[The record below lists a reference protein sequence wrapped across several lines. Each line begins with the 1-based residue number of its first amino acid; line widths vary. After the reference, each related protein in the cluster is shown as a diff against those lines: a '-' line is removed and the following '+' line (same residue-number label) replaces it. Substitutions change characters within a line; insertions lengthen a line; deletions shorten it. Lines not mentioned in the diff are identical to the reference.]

1 MNDLDFEL
9 TLTDDD
15 CLDRSIYED
24 FFELCWEN
32 LPSDS
37 SQIKILQFLKDINK
51 AGQDLK
57 RNVNKF
63 SDSKINYIDRHHE
76 QEELGHND
84 ESDCETHKP

>member
-1 MNDLDFEL
+1 MMNDLDFEL

-51 AGQDLK
+51 AG
-57 RNVNKF
+57 
-63 SDSKINYIDRHHE
+63 
-76 QEELGHND
+76 
-84 ESDCETHKP
+84 